1 MLRFRDMYVVE
12 YRPGEDEL
20 TNYRAHR
27 RHHIGEEAVDEKLSM
42 QARLRKSRVM
52 KRNKAKLK
60 LGRNRAARKF
70 ADMKT
75 LKKRAK
81 RQAYKTMYKKL
92 SKGAT
97 NLAPGRKSEIEARL
111 RKPTMVSKI
120 NRTAKKLVKVVRQR
134 EKDRKASKVTGK

>member
-1 MLRFRDMYVVE
+1 MLRFKDMYVVE

-20 TNYRAHR
+20 TNYRASR
-27 RHHIGEEAVDEKLSM
+27 RRHIGEETVDEKLSM
-42 QARLRKSRVM
+42 QARLKKSRVM
-52 KRNKAKLK
+52 KRIKAKLK
-60 LGRNRAARKF
+60 MGRNKAARKF

-81 RQAYKTMYKKL
+81 RQAYKAMFRKL

-97 NLAPGRKSEIEARL
+97 NMAPGRKSEIEARL
-111 RKPTMVSKI
+111 RKPGFAAKI

-134 EKDRKASKVTGK
+134 EKDRKAPKMANK

>member
-1 MLRFRDMYVVE
+1 
-12 YRPGEDEL
+12 
-20 TNYRAHR
+20 
-27 RHHIGEEAVDEKLSM
+27 
-42 QARLRKSRVM
+42 M

-75 LKKRAK
+75 LKKRAQ
-81 RQAYKTMYKKL
+81 RQAYKTMFKKL

-111 RKPTMVSKI
+111 RKPIMVSKI

-134 EKDRKASKVTGK
+134 EKDRKASKVAGK